1 MARQTPPAPPSPCLP
16 AAAVTHG
23 SGHHPTHWALHLP
36 SFQAEVLRSRT
47 PRLSDAALPPTH
59 PPTSTR
65 PPSHADHML
74 ATPTSSQVRGRAPL
88 VNACAGHRSEGSTSA
103 PPSSASRGPQR
114 SPTERISAT
123 CGTAAAQAAGCQRA
137 VRWKLRLASPVAPSP
152 WCARGRAGQE
162 QCGEHLQGRSS
173 VAINVPGARPSS
185 PRYGCR
191 ADRWKRASGLLR
203 CLRGARQRRPPR
215 SR

>member
-23 SGHHPTHWALHLP
+23 SGHDPTHWALHLP

-88 VNACAGHRSEGSTSA
+88 VNACAGHRSEGSSSA
-103 PPSSASRGPQR
+103 PPSSASRAPQR

-123 CGTAAAQAAGCQRA
+123 CGMAAAQAAGCQRA
-137 VRWKLRLASPVAPSP
+137 VRWKLRLASPVASSP
-152 WCARGRAGQE
+152 WCAAERVKNVVVSTCKAGHQWQSTYLVRGRAR
-162 QCGEHLQGRSS
+162 HDT
-173 VAINVPGARPSS
+173 VAAQIDGSE
-185 PRYGCR
+185 R
-191 ADRWKRASGLLR
+191 AA
-203 CLRGARQRRPPR
+203 C
-215 SR
+215 